1 MCWLWCFILRGP
13 DGNFM
18 LYNTWKHSP
27 GIHIRH
33 QSKYPSDVDAK
44 KFKQVP
50 TFDIP
55 FCETTIKSELYVI
68 RHDQQL
74 SWVFNDTVERHFHSR
89 HNFQSISRLICLQTA
104 KRVAR
109 IINTS
114 RSCFFCLFTSW
125 LCLWAHR
132 EVFKPCLTGKL
143 RHHKKGDNHN
153 FYEHSALA
161 ALPVCAAVF
170 GRKSRVS
177 LSLYF
182 IVLLIIGTWA
192 IHGSR
197 ILCNF
202 NLECSFFGTRN
213 KKDCECV
220 KG

>member
-1 MCWLWCFILRGP
+1 MLKDLFATVGLSSRFQTECQNISFWNMCWLWCFILRGP

-114 RSCFFCLFTSW
+114 RSCFF
-125 LCLWAHR
+125 
-132 EVFKPCLTGKL
+132 
-143 RHHKKGDNHN
+143 
-153 FYEHSALA
+153 
-161 ALPVCAAVF
+161 LPVYFLIVPLSSQ
-170 GRKSRVS
+170 RS
-177 LSLYF
+177 LQAMSH
-182 IVLLIIGTWA
+182 W
-192 IHGSR
+192 
-197 ILCNF
+197 
-202 NLECSFFGTRN
+202 
-213 KKDCECV
+213 
-220 KG
+220 

>member
-1 MCWLWCFILRGP
+1 MCWLWCFILRAP

-143 RHHKKGDNHN
+143 RHHKKGRQSQLLWTLSSCC
-153 FYEHSALA
+153 FACLCCSLRSKIEG
-161 ALPVCAAVF
+161 F
-170 GRKSRVS
+170 S
-177 LSLYF
+177 LSLFYCF
-182 IVLLIIGTWA
+182 IDHWDLSNSWLKNIVQ
-192 IHGSR
+192 
-197 ILCNF
+197 F
-202 NLECSFFGTRN
+202 
-213 KKDCECV
+213 
-220 KG
+220 